1 MVARKQHVRHSP
13 AFEVCRPRVLGVF
26 EQPTR
31 SSRGKRFVDGTHLVA
46 QGTRQKP
53 HDGVGY
59 DEGGEFS
66 TGEHVVAKRKALIRK
81 VEGALVDALV
91 AAAHEED
98 ALFMRKPLSR
108 RLGKRRT
115 ARGEEDNMG
124 LGTLAR
130 DGTHRLEDGRC
141 LHEHALTTAIRF
153 VINGAVPVVR
163 PVTQVIGSKIKD
175 AGRARPSQ
183 DGGGHVGLKEF
194 GKHRERLYEHA
205 RSRPSSS

>member
-1 MVARKQHVRHSP
+1 MSSGCPRPSIALNECRGTLALRIGESGGGDEIRPPAARALDGVFAAPGVDLGVVARKQHVRHSP

-53 HDGVGY
+53 HDGVGH

-81 VEGALVDALV
+81 AEGALVDALV

-124 LGTLAR
+124 LGASPAMAR
-130 DGTHRLEDGRC
+130 
-141 LHEHALTTAIRF
+141 TASKMG
-153 VINGAVPVVR
+153 GAFMSMP
-163 PVTQVIGSKIKD
+163 
-175 AGRARPSQ
+175 
-183 DGGGHVGLKEF
+183 
-194 GKHRERLYEHA
+194 
-205 RSRPSSS
+205 